1 MKSAHKKTPQSGH
14 GDVPLDPA
22 SKGMLSAVANIRLLI
37 VDDHAVVRGGLEAML
52 RAAAGI
58 EQIATAADGHA
69 ALKLCATFL
78 PHVILL
84 DLRMPV
90 MDGRSTLEVLTR
102 DWPQVRVIVLTGNDT
117 SAEVKLARR
126 NGAAGF
132 LSKSADPSTVLSAIQ
147 NVAAGGT
154 HFSDAT
160 RGQSSGDTGLSS
172 RELEVLQHLVRGLT
186 NDEIGSVLGVSG
198 QTIKGHLKH
207 VFPKLDVATRAEAVN
222 RAHELGLV

>member
-1 MKSAHKKTPQSGH
+1 MKSAHKETPQSGR

-22 SKGMLSAVANIRLLI
+22 LKTMPSVVANIRLLI

-58 EQIATAADGHA
+58 DEIATAADGHA

-117 SAEVKLARR
+117 SAEMKLARR

-147 NVAAGGT
+147 KVAAGGT
-154 HFSDAT
+154 HFPDAT
-160 RGQSSGDTGLSS
+160 HGLSSGDTGLSS

-186 NDEIGSVLGVSG
+186 NDEIGVALGVSG

-207 VFPKLDVATRAEAVN
+207 VFPKLNVSTRAEAVN

>member
-1 MKSAHKKTPQSGH
+1 MKSAHNKTPQSGR

-84 DLRMPV
+84 DLRMPG
-90 MDGRSTLEVLTR
+90 MDGRSTLELLTR
-102 DWPQVRVIVLTGNDT
+102 DLPQVRVIVLTGNDT
-117 SAEVKLARR
+117 SAEMKLARR

-147 NVAAGGT
+147 KVAAGGT
-154 HFSDAT
+154 HFSDTT
-160 RGQSSGDTGLSS
+160 RGPSSADTGLSS

-207 VFPKLDVATRAEAVN
+207 VFRS
-222 RAHELGLV
+222 